1 MSSSLTPS
9 TIATTSSTTI
19 GGTLAVSGATT
30 LSSTLAVS
38 GATTSSSYIG
48 STAGTISD
56 STILS
61 QGGYISWNISGGTGE
76 MNLICKSG
84 TGSGGFYF
92 YNSTGNGSSF
102 STGKTLLTYIDNS
115 GYMYNNRPAF
125 RVYRSGGWSVSSGE
139 AVTKGGTISFERNPS
154 GGSRYN
160 STNGIYTVP
169 VAGVYTFNVYI
180 RCADGAGSL
189 TLKPYSS
196 SSGFSIPNSDN
207 SYWVPTDGGN
217 RRTMS
222 WSETLYMSANT
233 DYYVVSGQAT
243 TIQDFV
249 FSGHFVSN

>member
-1 MSSSLTPS
+1 MSTALSSS
-9 TIATTSSTTI
+9 TISSTGNTVV
-19 GGTLAVSGATT
+19 GGTLSVT
-30 LSSTLAVS
+30 

-56 STILS
+56 STTLS
-61 QGGYISWNISGGTGE
+61 QGGYISWNVSGGTGE

-139 AVTKGGTISFERNPS
+139 IATKGGTVSFERNPS

-160 STNGIYTVP
+160 STNGLYTVP

-189 TLKPYSS
+189 TMKPAT

-222 WSETLYMSANT
+222 WSETLYMSANS
-233 DYYVVSGQAT
+233 DYGVFSGQAT

-249 FSGHFVSN
+249 FSGHYVST